1 MCNNTKPN
9 KFLTPVFSFWPLLC
23 RRILNPLLVMMM
35 MATTAAALES
45 KSHTT
50 SAAEVNGT
58 VITVQDFQRELDRI
72 RRQKGLTAETADEA
86 VLANLKR
93 EALENIIIRE
103 LLYQESL
110 KQKIT
115 IDVSSIDREME
126 QAKGKFATA
135 ALFAE
140 NLQRINM
147 TEAMVREQVKR
158 GLANRIL
165 IDRAVGK
172 DVIVSEAELANY
184 YKQHIADFAEQSQVR
199 ISHILLA
206 VESGKHRYAM
216 KEAGEK
222 ILLLRKRILAGE
234 DFAVVASANS
244 DCQSRTKGGDLGW
257 FAPGQLTPEI
267 EKEVNRLKVGELS
280 GIVEDRF
287 GVHIIKVVERKEA
300 AIPPLDD
307 IRPKVRNLARQEKS
321 LTMLQRYV
329 KSLRDAARVEITLV
343 ED

>member
-1 MCNNTKPN
+1 
-9 KFLTPVFSFWPLLC
+9 
-23 RRILNPLLVMMM
+23 

-72 RRQKGLTAETADEA
+72 RRQKVLTAETADEA

-115 IDVSSIDREME
+115 IDASSIDREME

-135 ALFAE
+135 AQFAE

-172 DVIVSEAELANY
+172 DVDVSDAELNY
-184 YKQHIADFAEQSQVR
+184 YYERHKADFSEQSQAR

-206 VESGKHRYAM
+206 VDSGKHRYAM